1 MVIAYM
7 RVEKLRQVDLKLLI
21 IFAVIAEE
29 KSTTK
34 ASARLLLSQPAEQAA
49 SWAPAHAT
57 GGRYGLGLR
66 DVDGGNPQGQRA
78 ARGRRGLRR
87 YRHALGE
94 ARGPDRSGVRQVG
107 DDPQRG
113 VIRG

>member
-7 RVEKLRQVDLKLLI
+7 RVEKLRQVDLKLLT

-34 ASARLLLSQPAEQAA
+34 ASARLLLSQSAERAA

-57 GGRYGLGLR
+57 GGRYGLGRR

-78 ARGRRGLRR
+78 TGGRRGVRGHG
-87 YRHALGE
+87 YALG
-94 ARGPDRSGVRQVG
+94 
-107 DDPQRG
+107 
-113 VIRG
+113 